1 MYLQSRDYLLKEG
14 YTNYHELPQIKAI
27 CVYKRFWYDRCV
39 DLHLLTAQ
47 RPKLMQ
53 GWKYTRKSV
62 LRCKL
67 TLRNA
72 NMRMYIDKIRFGI
85 HALHVF
91 LKKKHKPR
99 YASSCTQVVRL
110 QGGLASSCTELHMNV
125 PSGSSKLSREKAAC
139 IFLSHFM

>member
-27 CVYKRFWYDRCV
+27 CVYKPFWYDRCV
-39 DLHLLTAQ
+39 DLHLITAQ

-85 HALHVF
+85 PALHVF

-99 YASSCTQVVRL
+99 YAMHTSNTCTQVIRL
-110 QGGLASSCTELHMNV
+110 QDGLELHMDV

>member
-99 YASSCTQVVRL
+99 YASSCTQVIRL
-110 QGGLASSCTELHMNV
+110 QGGLELHMDV